1 MTPRSDWSKPDF
13 LQQRRLES
21 GVRPE
26 AKDHLPLP
34 QLLLKGSVVGVVL
47 CLFPLLLLPLLE
59 MKQDRLEEEILA
71 LAPVEAR
78 VGDAQA
84 RLNAMAKK
92 SELLNQQTNRIATQL
107 VALRSGSALFE
118 QMRLVTPQGVRFVSV
133 KALPSKLVIT
143 GEAEGSDAFKRINAL
158 ALNLDAQNEIRANGT
173 TVVKATTRDNVLVD
187 FTMQS
192 LIDPSVR
199 PTPER
204 LRELG
209 AEGLARR
216 HEFLRVKG
224 VLF

>member
-21 GVRPE
+21 GLRPE
-26 AKDHLPLP
+26 AKDHFPLP

-59 MKQDRLEEEILA
+59 MKQGRLEEEILA

-118 QMRLVTPQGVRFVSV
+118 QMRQVTPQGVRLVSV
-133 KALPSKLVIT
+133 KAFPDKHLIT